1 MNKKILIIEDDPFSQ
16 DFYNF
21 IFRKAGLKSL
31 ILEDGDRILLELE
44 KNEIGVIIM
53 DINLKNT
60 SLNGERINGVKF
72 SRLIKENEK
81 FKNIPIVLVTAYSIT
96 SNGDSFFA
104 ESLADD
110 YIVKPIIDYNE
121 LISKIKNLLPI
132 NG

>member
-1 MNKKILIIEDDPFSQ
+1 MNKTILIIEDDPFSQ

-21 IFRKAGLKSL
+21 IFKKAGLKS
-31 ILEDGDRILLELE
+31 IIMEDGDLILLELE
-44 KNEIGVIIM
+44 KDEMGIIIM

-72 SRLIKENEK
+72 SRMIKENEK
-81 FKNIPIVLVTAYSIT
+81 FKNIPVLLVTAYSINA
-96 SNGDSFFA
+96 NGDSFFD

-121 LISKIKNLLPI
+121 LIMKVKSLLKN
-132 NG
+132 

>member
-1 MNKKILIIEDDPFSQ
+1 MNKTILIIEDDPFSQ

-31 ILEDGDRILLELE
+31 IMEDGDQILLELAKGE
-44 KNEIGVIIM
+44 VGIIIM

-60 SLNGERINGVKF
+60 SLNGDRINGVKF
-72 SRLIKENEK
+72 SRIIKETEK
-81 FKNIPIVLVTAYSIT
+81 YKSIPILLVTAYSIST
-96 SNGDSFFA
+96 NGDSFFA

-121 LISKIKNLLPI
+121 LISKIKSLLL
-132 NG
+132 N

>member
-1 MNKKILIIEDDPFSQ
+1 VNKTILIIEDDPFSQ

-21 IFRKAGLKSL
+21 IFKKAGLKSL
-31 ILEDGDRILLELE
+31 IMEDGDLILLELE
-44 KNEIGVIIM
+44 KDEMGIIIM

-72 SRLIKENEK
+72 SRMIKENEK
-81 FKNIPIVLVTAYSIT
+81 FKNIPVLLVTAYSINA
-96 SNGDSFFA
+96 NGDSFFD

-121 LISKIKNLLPI
+121 LIMKVKSLLKN
-132 NG
+132 

>member
-1 MNKKILIIEDDPFSQ
+1 MNKTILIIEDDPFSQ

-31 ILEDGDRILLELE
+31 ILEDGDLILLELA
-44 KNEIGVIIM
+44 KDEIGLIIM

-60 SLNGERINGVKF
+60 TLNDERINGVKF
-72 SRLIKENEK
+72 SRIIKENEK
-81 FKNIPIVLVTAYSIT
+81 YKNIPVVLVTAYSIST
-96 SNGDSFFA
+96 NGDSFFA

-121 LISKIKNLLPI
+121 LISKIKKLLP
-132 NG
+132 N

>member
-1 MNKKILIIEDDPFSQ
+1 MSKTILIIEDDPFSQ

-31 ILEDGDRILLELE
+31 IMEDGDQILLELA
-44 KNEIGVIIM
+44 KGEIGIIIM

-72 SRLIKENEK
+72 SRIIKETEK
-81 FKNIPIVLVTAYSIT
+81 YKSIPILLVTAYSIST
-96 SNGDSFFA
+96 NGDSFFA

-121 LISKIKNLLPI
+121 LISKIKNLLL
-132 NG
+132 N

>member
-1 MNKKILIIEDDPFSQ
+1 MNKTILIIEDDPFSQ

-31 ILEDGDRILLELE
+31 IMEDGDQILLELA
-44 KNEIGVIIM
+44 KGEIGIIIM

-60 SLNGERINGVKF
+60 SLNGDRINGVKF
-72 SRLIKENEK
+72 SRIIKETGK
-81 FKNIPIVLVTAYSIT
+81 YKNIPILLVTAYSIST
-96 SNGDSFFA
+96 NGDSFFA

-121 LISKIKNLLPI
+121 LISKIKNLLL
-132 NG
+132 N

>member
-1 MNKKILIIEDDPFSQ
+1 MNKTILIIEDDPFSQ

-31 ILEDGDRILLELE
+31 IIEDGDKILLELA
-44 KNEIGVIIM
+44 KGEIGIIIM

-72 SRLIKENEK
+72 SRIIKETEK
-81 FKNIPIVLVTAYSIT
+81 YKNIPILLVTAYSIST
-96 SNGDSFFA
+96 NGDSFFA

-121 LISKIKNLLPI
+121 LISKIKNLLL
-132 NG
+132 N

>member
-1 MNKKILIIEDDPFSQ
+1 MNKTILIIEDDPFSQ

-31 ILEDGDRILLELE
+31 IMEDGDLILLELA
-44 KNEIGVIIM
+44 KDEIGLIIM

-60 SLNGERINGVKF
+60 TLNDERINGVKF
-72 SRLIKENEK
+72 SRIIKENEK
-81 FKNIPIVLVTAYSIT
+81 YKNIPVVLVTAYSIST
-96 SNGDSFFA
+96 NGDSFFA

-121 LISKIKNLLPI
+121 LISKIKKLLP
-132 NG
+132 N

>member
-1 MNKKILIIEDDPFSQ
+1 MNKTILIIEDDPFSQ

-21 IFRKAGLKSL
+21 IFKKAGLKSL
-31 ILEDGDRILLELE
+31 IMEDGDLILLELE
-44 KNEIGVIIM
+44 KDEMGIIIM

-72 SRLIKENEK
+72 SRMIKENEK
-81 FKNIPIVLVTAYSIT
+81 FKNIPVLLVTAYSINA
-96 SNGDSFFA
+96 NGDSFFD

-121 LISKIKNLLPI
+121 LIMKVKSLLKN
-132 NG
+132 

>member
-1 MNKKILIIEDDPFSQ
+1 MNKTILIIEDDPFSQ

-31 ILEDGDRILLELE
+31 IMEDGDLILLELA
-44 KNEIGVIIM
+44 KDEIGLIIM

-60 SLNGERINGVKF
+60 TLNDERINGVKF
-72 SRLIKENEK
+72 SRIIKENEK
-81 FKNIPIVLVTAYSIT
+81 YKNIPVVLVTAYSIST
-96 SNGDSFFA
+96 NGDSFFA

-121 LISKIKNLLPI
+121 LISKIKNLLP
-132 NG
+132 N

>member
-1 MNKKILIIEDDPFSQ
+1 MNKTILIIEDDPFSQ

-21 IFRKAGLKSL
+21 IFKKAGLKSL
-31 ILEDGDRILLELE
+31 IMEDGDRILLELE
-44 KNEIGVIIM
+44 KDEVGLIIM

-72 SRLIKENEK
+72 SRIIKQSRLCRDK
-81 FKNIPIVLVTAYSIT
+81 YLPVLLVTAYAI
-96 SNGDSFFA
+96 NANEDSFFN

-121 LISKIKNLLPI
+121 LILKVKSLLKN
-132 NG
+132 